1 MNSDL
6 FSACVFCASWLL
18 GGDHPAPPAFSAEIA
33 AAYATMQRQNRTSG
47 STSDDRSDVTAKF
60 TSVGL
65 RWVRPAPAGLGA
77 GTPESELRLLVSFP
91 NSHDEA
97 DEGAGAPDR
106 IVATGGGR
114 YENYSLLARR
124 RITPADSLEAGF
136 EQRRHKITDLVDLGG
151 SKFQVSEERDLIAER
166 IDYFVGAR
174 HRWKGFELAA
184 AWDHATVQGKTN
196 TALSVISA
204 RGHLDGAVVEIRGRK
219 GGWDA
224 AVAAEALSGSL
235 PVAAEFVPDFQS
247 RTRSSTAW
255 TEALSATLSRAAGK
269 WDGFVSVFLDRSRL
283 PFVSL
288 AVLGAETRAMDAGS
302 RPDSRTREWGYELS
316 VRREVAP
323 GVWPRVFY
331 RAVHGNETVD
341 LVPSDAVAS
350 ELRVRRGGGFPGN
363 QFVLGLAAQFQIGRS
378 GETK

>member
-18 GGDHPAPPAFSAEIA
+18 GGDHPAPPSFSAEIV
-33 AAYATMQRQNRTSG
+33 AAYASMQRQNVTAGAS
-47 STSDDRSDVTAKF
+47 SDDRSDVTAKF
-60 TSVGL
+60 TAVGL
-65 RWVRPAPAGLGA
+65 RDARPAAPGLGA

-97 DEGAGAPDR
+97 DEGAGAPGR

-114 YENYSLLARR
+114 YENYSFLARR
-124 RITPADSLEAGF
+124 RITPADSVEVGF

-166 IDYFVGAR
+166 VDYFAGAR
-174 HRWKGFELAA
+174 HRWKGLELAA
-184 AWDHATVQGKTN
+184 AWNHATFQGKTN
-196 TALSVISA
+196 TAESVISA
-204 RGHLDGAVVEIRGRK
+204 RGHLDGGVVEVRGRK
-219 GGWDA
+219 GDWGA
-224 AVAAEALSGSL
+224 ALSAEALAGSL
-235 PVAAEFVPDFQS
+235 PVAAEFQPDFQS
-247 RTRSSTAW
+247 RTRDSTAW
-255 TEALSATLSRAAGK
+255 TEALSATLSREAGK

-302 RPDSRTREWGYELS
+302 RVDSHTREWGYELS
-316 VRREVAP
+316 IRREVAP

-341 LVPSDAVAS
+341 LISDDAAGS
-350 ELRVRRGGGFPGN
+350 QLRVRRGGRFPGT
-363 QFVLGLAAQFQIGRS
+363 QFVVGLAAQFQIGRS